1 MRLHTALIVSAAVL
15 FAGAASSQTPAADEA
30 PPVMRPGEGRD
41 CFHMRYVRSYAIIDE
56 HNVRVRFSRTRT
68 YTLTT
73 SENAADLDWGSSVGV
88 SSDTG
93 WVCTGD
99 VRGAVYIQGGD
110 MGNRYGVDTVT
121 RDPYP
126 LPEAEAEA
134 EAEAAKEGG

>member
-1 MRLHTALIVSAAVL
+1 MRFHAFLVASAALL
-15 FAGAASSQTPAADEA
+15 FAGAAIGQTPAPDEDR
-30 PPVMRPGEGRD
+30 PVMRPGEGRD

-73 SENAADLDWGSSVGV
+73 SENAADLEWGRNVGV

-99 VRGAVYIQGGD
+99 VRGAVYVTGGD
-110 MGNRYGVDTVT
+110 MDNRYGVDTVT

-126 LPEAEAEA
+126 LPEEAET
-134 EAEAAKEGG
+134 AKEG